1 MHRSSYFGSSRRAFM
16 GLMGTAF
23 FTTPGLFAEELL
35 KPTPF
40 LTEGPFYPDKLPLD
54 QDNDLI
60 IIKDSTTPA
69 VGEITHLT
77 GRILDKSGSPMK
89 DATIE
94 IWQCD
99 ANAVYLHT
107 RDSSGKQEQQDR
119 NFQGF
124 GRFTTGSK
132 GEYRFRTIK
141 PVPYPGRPAPHI
153 HIKVKQGDKELLTT
167 QLMIRGFEG
176 NKRDGVFSQV
186 RDPEK
191 RELLMTDFKPIPD
204 SKLNEFAASFDIILG
219 ATPDERDMR
228 RPGPP
233 PGGRGP
239 GRGPGGR
246 PPGPPPQNS

>member
-1 MHRSSYFGSSRRAFM
+1 MNSSRFGSGRRAFL
-16 GLMGTAF
+16 GLMGSAF

-35 KPTPF
+35 KPTPA
-40 LTEGPFYPDKLPLD
+40 LTEGPFYPNKMPLD

-69 VGEITHLT
+69 VGQITHLT
-77 GRILDKSGSPMK
+77 GRILTESGSPMK

-107 RDSSGKQEQQDR
+107 ADSNKKQDQIDR

-124 GRFTTGSK
+124 GRFTTGST

-153 HIKVKQGDKELLTT
+153 HIKVKQGDRELLTT
-167 QLMIRGFEG
+167 QLMIRGFAG
-176 NKRDGVFSQV
+176 NDRDGVFSHV
-186 RDPEK
+186 RDPK
-191 RELLMTDFKPIPD
+191 LRERLVTDFNPVPD
-204 SKLNEFAASFDIILG
+204 SKMNELAASFDIVLG

-233 PGGRGP
+233 PGG

-246 PPGPPPQNS
+246 PPGPGPRRS